1 MKEES
6 LALSFEH
13 SMTTEISDIVGQYA
27 EIGLDAMIEDG
38 IFRDI
43 PIVSTFATVYRL
55 GSNIRDKH
63 AAVKLVAF
71 LNEFSKGI
79 LDEEKRKEYQAKF
92 ASNEKFRNQ
101 ELSYIMILID
111 RYISLEKPEMLAKL
125 YLAYLDGVIVWEEF
139 TMYAEVI
146 DRILLLDYLTFQG
159 EVGRYIVHR
168 NIGCES
174 ILRLVALG
182 LLTETIDTSTFKEKE
197 DGKQYPTWGTYMQP
211 MSLDKI
217 YVKTEFG
224 EKLAA
229 ILCRK

>member
-38 IFRDI
+38 IFKDI
-43 PIVSTFATVYRL
+43 PIVSTVTALYRL
-55 GSNIRDKH
+55 GSNIRDKY

-125 YLAYLDGVIVWEEF
+125 YLAYLDGIIVWEEF

-146 DRILLLDYLTFQG
+146 DRFLLLDCEMLVSESNT
-159 EVGRYIVHR
+159 YIVYR
-168 NIGCES
+168 NIGGES
-174 ILRLVALG
+174 VLRLVALG
-182 LLTETIDTSTFKEKE
+182 LMAEKPNNSRVE
-197 DGKQYPTWGTYMQP
+197 LDGLGDAVFWGDDIEVL
-211 MSLDKI
+211 SGKKRI
-217 YVKTEFG
+217 YEKTEFG
-224 EKLAA
+224 EKLSA
-229 ILCRK
+229 ILR

>member
-13 SMTTEISDIVGQYA
+13 SMTTEISDLVGQYA

-43 PIVSTFATVYRL
+43 PIVSTFAAIYRL
-55 GSNIRDKH
+55 GNNIRDKH

-125 YLAYLDGVIVWEEF
+125 YLAYLDGIIVWEEF

-146 DRILLLDYLTFQG
+146 DRFLLLDCKMLVSESNT
-159 EVGRYIVHR
+159 YIVYR
-168 NIGCES
+168 NIGGES
-174 ILRLVALG
+174 VL
-182 LLTETIDTSTFKEKE
+182 
-197 DGKQYPTWGTYMQP
+197 
-211 MSLDKI
+211 
-217 YVKTEFG
+217 
-224 EKLAA
+224 
-229 ILCRK
+229 

>member
-13 SMTTEISDIVGQYA
+13 SMTTEISNIVGQYA

-38 IFRDI
+38 IFKDI
-43 PIVSTFATVYRL
+43 PIVSTVTALYRL
-55 GSNIRDKH
+55 GSNIRDKYT
-63 AAVKLVAF
+63 AVKLVAF

-125 YLAYLDGVIVWEEF
+125 YLAYLDGIIVWEEF

-146 DRILLLDYLTFQG
+146 DRFLLLDCEMLVSESNT
-159 EVGRYIVHR
+159 YIVYR
-168 NIGCES
+168 NIGGES
-174 ILRLVALG
+174 VLRLVALG
-182 LLTETIDTSTFKEKE
+182 LMAEKPNNTRVE
-197 DGKQYPTWGTYMQP
+197 LDGLGDAVFWGDDIEVL
-211 MSLDKI
+211 SGKKRI
-217 YVKTEFG
+217 YERTEFG
-224 EKLAA
+224 EKLSA
-229 ILCRK
+229 ILR